1 MSSTWKTFLVLFL
14 PSLVL
19 LLLLER
25 VLRPNTRER
34 NFEVFTEMAY
44 SKAAESLSPSSSL
57 PFLMTQQAV
66 VPGVVVRGQTPFH
79 FGEGA
84 EEAKRAGDELA
95 NPFGD
100 EPGVLERGGEIY
112 RRFCSVCHAGDG
124 GGQGP
129 VVMRGVLPPPS
140 LLGARALQVQDGE
153 MFHILTLGQ
162 GNMGSYAAQVS
173 AEDRW
178 KVIRYV
184 RSLQESAR

>member
-1 MSSTWKTFLVLFL
+1 MNPAWKTFLILFL
-14 PSLVL
+14 PCLVL

-34 NFEVFTEMAY
+34 NYEVFTEMAY
-44 SKAAESLSPSSSL
+44 SKAAESMSPSSSL
-57 PFLMTQQAV
+57 PALMTQQAV
-66 VPGVVVRGQTPFH
+66 VSGVVVRGQMPFH
-79 FGEGA
+79 YGPGP
-84 EEAKRAGDELA
+84 EEAKRAGDELT

-100 EPGVLERGGEIY
+100 EPQVLERGGEIY

-140 LLGARALQVQDGE
+140 LLGARALEIRDGE
-153 MFHILTLGQ
+153 MFHLLTLGQ